1 MSRHFSRLVFS
12 SLALLLFS
20 LVGAS
25 PAAAQTAALDSI
37 PSGAAMLQSLRVK
50 EQTMF
55 GPAGHFVTDRVLRG
69 SRFKVTVTGRITHP
83 DFRKSI
89 LFRER
94 TRYYRSGSVYRQAR
108 YYTSGTRAPLL
119 EVWTLNNHVVYA
131 SYLDRDGNRQR
142 VSNGRLISRTQYAVV
157 R

>member
-1 MSRHFSRLVFS
+1 MSSRFKPFFVF

-25 PAAAQTAALDSI
+25 PAAAQTAAQDSL
-37 PSGAAMLQSLRVK
+37 PAGAAMLQSLRAK
-50 EQTMF
+50 EQEMF
-55 GPAGHFVTDRVLRG
+55 GPAGQFVTDRVLRG
-69 SRFKVTVTGRITHP
+69 SRFKVTVTGRINNP
-83 DFRKSI
+83 GFRKSI

-94 TRYYRSGSVYRQAR
+94 TQYYRSGSVYRQAR
-108 YYTSGTRAPLL
+108 YYTSGTRTPLL
-119 EVWTLNNHVVYA
+119 EVWTLNEHVVYA

-142 VSNGRLISRTQYAVV
+142 VSNGRLISRTQYSVV